1 MSPFKNP
8 HIKIRPIIII
18 IIMMYLGAKIPEAT
32 IYSIMDLNMIT
43 FALVGKARINSLA
56 TRK

>member
-1 MSPFKNP
+1 
-8 HIKIRPIIII
+8 
-18 IIMMYLGAKIPEAT
+18 MMYLGAKIPEAT